1 MSAENALVTLLMA
14 KLATNMLVLPTLPE
28 IAVRVRQAADD
39 PDINLHSM
47 AEVISLDPALAAR
60 MIKIANSA
68 FIGRSIKVS
77 TLNQAVTRIGLS
89 QVKNIATA
97 MALEQLFVSH
107 TPEIAAKMAELWRDT
122 VHVTCVAMACLQAY
136 LPKHKHDNLNLD
148 TLTLAA
154 LIHRIG
160 VLPILAEAEK
170 HPQVFGEE
178 AFLTHAIDDFSSP
191 IGEAILRSWEFAD
204 TFIDVVQRWQ
214 LTEFEGTV
222 SYADF
227 IRLGLISANYY
238 RDRREQDKLLDAY
251 VQVGLIGKRAFM
263 QEPVIAQAYNEA
275 KALFV

>member
-14 KLATNMLVLPTLPE
+14 KLASNMLVLPTLPE

-107 TPEIAAKMAELWRDT
+107 SPEIAAKMAELWRDT
-122 VHVTCVAMACLQAY
+122 VHVTCVAMACLQDY
-136 LPKHKHDNLNLD
+136 LPAHKHDNLNID

-154 LIHRIG
+154 LVHRIG
-160 VLPILAEAEK
+160 VLPILSEAEK

-178 AFLTHAIDDFSSP
+178 EFLLHAIDDFSSL
-191 IGEAILRSWEFAD
+191 IGEAILRSWSFAD
-204 TFIDVVQRWQ
+204 TFIDVVHRWQ
-214 LTEFEGTV
+214 LTEFTQTIGYT
-222 SYADF
+222 DF

-238 RDRREQDKLLDAY
+238 PDKREQDKLLDSYLAAG
-251 VQVGLIGKRAFM
+251 VIKKRDFMKEPAIMQAF
-263 QEPVIAQAYNEA
+263 NEA

>member
-1 MSAENALVTLLMA
+1 MSAENALVTLLMT

-39 PDINLHSM
+39 PDINLHAM
-47 AEVISLDPALAAR
+47 AEVIALDPALAAR

-68 FIGRSIKVS
+68 FLGRSIKVS

-107 TPEIAAKMAELWRDT
+107 TPEIATKMAELWRET
-122 VHVTCVAMACLQAY
+122 VHITCVAMAGLQAY
-136 LPKHKHDNLNLD
+136 LPQHKHDNLNMD

-154 LIHRIG
+154 LVHRIG

-178 AFLTHAIDDFSSP
+178 RFLLHAIDDFSSQ
-191 IGEAILRSWEFAD
+191 IGEAILRNWDFAE
-204 TFIDVVQRWQ
+204 TFVDVVHCWQ
-214 LTEFEGTV
+214 QTEFSGVV
-222 SYADF
+222 SYVDF
-227 IRLGLISANYY
+227 IRLGLISTNYY
-238 RDRREQDKLLDAY
+238 PDRLEQDKLLDTY
-251 VQVGLIGKRAFM
+251 VQVGLIAKKTFM
-263 QEPVIAQAYNEA
+263 QDPGILQAYHEA

>member
-107 TPEIAAKMAELWRDT
+107 TQEIEAKMAELWRDT

-154 LIHRIG
+154 LVHRIG

-178 AFLTHAIDDFSSP
+178 TFLVRAIDEFSSP
-191 IGEAILRSWEFAD
+191 IGEAILRSWEFSD
-204 TFIDVVQRWQ
+204 TFIEVVHRWQ
-214 LTEFEGTV
+214 LTEFSGSV
-222 SYADF
+222 GYADF
-227 IRLGLISANYY
+227 IRLGLISVNYY

-251 VQVGLIGKRAFM
+251 LQVGLIAKRSFM
-263 QEPVIAQAYNEA
+263 QEPEIAQAYNEA